1 VVISII
7 ALLIGVLLPAL
18 GRSRDVARRVKCQVN
33 MRSIG
38 TSLQM
43 YMDTEGKGLYLPKVR
58 PINDGGNE
66 NDPTLMAV
74 MEKYITSAMPFR
86 NSELEDWTVSDP
98 FRCPSDLG
106 GYGEVG
112 QSDKP
117 AWAQIGWSYRYFPGE
132 LMVAAELIT
141 VRNPHF
147 GVSKAYEA
155 QGNRAFILT
164 DYDDWHH
171 PRWKN
176 IALDTDMTEEGKWNR
191 NGLFYGDWHTA
202 PAKFV
207 NEETGRDFFADVI
220 KFGGGLGG

>member
-1 VVISII
+1 
-7 ALLIGVLLPAL
+7 
-18 GRSRDVARRVKCQVN
+18 